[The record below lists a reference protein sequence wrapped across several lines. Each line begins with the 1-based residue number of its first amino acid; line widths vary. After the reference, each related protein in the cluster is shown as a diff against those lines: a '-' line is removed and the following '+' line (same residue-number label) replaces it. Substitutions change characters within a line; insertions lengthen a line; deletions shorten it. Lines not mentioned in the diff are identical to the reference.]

1 MKVRKRSVAALVAA
15 ITVLATLLALAGTG
29 TASSQQT
36 PLTAALISDV
46 GRFND
51 KAFNQ
56 SQLAGLIRAKKVL
69 KVKTLPLQSNSDAD
83 YIPNLTTALRRGSGA
98 IVCAGFLMA
107 DACAKVAL
115 SSQGKTRQFAITDYP
130 VQIPPFS
137 TAKGKLITRNVT
149 GLTYA
154 AQESGCLVGHMAALM
169 VKRQGGAQVIGAVG
183 GIKIPSVDS
192 WIAGY
197 KACAQRANKGMK
209 VLVGYSQDFVA
220 SDKCKAVAENLIAQ
234 GAKALF
240 QVAGGCGLGT
250 LKAADEANIWGIGVD
265 VDQYALAGNV
275 LTSGI
280 KRVDVGVFQFIK
292 AVKTGAPVGAGNFTF
307 DLANGGLGIG
317 KTSPQVPKAILASTE
332 ALKQR
337 IIDGKYTPPIL
348 SGASPIDPC
357 EGAGARARP
366 FALLVLRA
374 RHRIPRP

>member
-36 PLTAALISDV
+36 QLTAALISDV

-56 SQLAGLIRAKKVL
+56 SQLAGLNRAKRVL

-137 TAKGKLITRNVT
+137 TAKGKLITKNVT

-154 AQESGCLVGHMAALM
+154 SQESGCLVGHMAALM

-197 KACAQRANKGMK
+197 KACAQRANKGIK

-220 SDKCKAVAENLIAQ
+220 SDKCKVVAENLIAQ

-307 DLANGGLGIG
+307 DLANDGLGIG

-337 IIDGKYTPPIL
+337 IIDGKYTPPITVR
-348 SGASPIDPC
+348 G
-357 EGAGARARP
+357 
-366 FALLVLRA
+366 
-374 RHRIPRP
+374 

>member
-1 MKVRKRSVAALVAA
+1 VKARKHSVA
-15 ITVLATLLALAGTG
+15 VLATLIAMGIAAIAITAGVG

-36 PLTAALISDV
+36 PLTVALISDV

-51 KAFNQ
+51 KSFNQ
-56 SQLAGLIRAKKVL
+56 SQLAGLNRAKRVL
-69 KVKTLPLQSNSDAD
+69 KIKTLPLQSNSDAD
-83 YIPNLTTALRRGSGA
+83 YIPNLTTALRRGSGG

-137 TAKGKLITRNVT
+137 TAKGKLITKNVT

-169 VKRQGGAQVIGAVG
+169 LKRQGGPQVIGAVG
-183 GIKIPSVDS
+183 GIKIPPVDV

-197 KACAQRANKGMK
+197 KACAQRANKGIK
-209 VLVGYSQDFVA
+209 VLIGYSQDFVA

-240 QVAGGCGLGT
+240 QVAGLCGLGT

-280 KRVDVGVFQFIK
+280 KRVDEGVFQFVK
-292 AVKTGAPVGAGNFTF
+292 AVKTGAPLGTGNLSF
-307 DLANGGLGIG
+307 DLANGGMGLG
-317 KTSPQVPKAILASTE
+317 KTSPQVPKAIIASTNV
-332 ALKQR
+332 LKQR
-337 IIDGKYTPPIL
+337 IIDGKYTPP
-348 SGASPIDPC
+348 
-357 EGAGARARP
+357 
-366 FALLVLRA
+366 LV
-374 RHRIPRP
+374 IK